1 MTTRGSVVIENERS
15 DGFTL
20 VEIAIVI
27 LIIGILLAL
36 ALPTYIGLRQQAY
49 DRVAQNSLHTA
60 ETEINL
66 LFQEADTY
74 DIPDVKM
81 AAAEPAITF
90 KQTSLGSL
98 VASDH
103 AYTVV
108 YFGDLTSFGAVA
120 HSPSGRCYLVNDVSG
135 IRKEMYW
142 REAGSTLCALP
153 TSLSAPG
160 PAWHRIR

>member
-1 MTTRGSVVIENERS
+1 MIRKLSRMTEESSS

-20 VEIAIVI
+20 VEMAIVI

-36 ALPTYIGLRQQAY
+36 ALPTYLGLRKQAY

-66 LFQEADTY
+66 LYPEAATY
-74 DIPDVKM
+74 DITEAKL
-81 AAAEPAITF
+81 AASEPAVIF
-90 KQTSLGSL
+90 KKTALGSA

-120 HSPSGRCYLVNDVSG
+120 HSPSGRCYLVNDLNGV
-135 IRKEMYW
+135 RKEMYW
-142 REAGSTLCALP
+142 RDGDTPCALP
-153 TSLSAPG
+153 ASLSAPG
-160 PAWHRIR
+160 SAWNRIR